1 MSLFQEVID
10 SLDVLAKSV
19 DNLKKMS
26 DAIKSGVDYVKNNH
40 PEAKSDLIAMSQEM
54 TNTLDSLAVASS
66 TITRFGFTVEG
77 SELDKQPGKFM
88 DYYHDK
94 VADENK
100 LRNQIN
106 TLRGH
111 CHTIREHAD
120 SLEERAKKGGFN
132 SLFNFLNIRST
143 QKESELADSLQN
155 IYEEEI
161 QLCVTVENM
170 SLAVRKAMEDIYNT
184 LGGASM
190 SPKSVPLAADLL
202 SEYQNIFREFQSNC
216 VAVGG
221 DLKLAIHEL
230 TD

>member
-1 MSLFQEVID
+1 MSLFQEVIEA
-10 SLDVLAKSV
+10 LDVLVKSV
-19 DNLKKMS
+19 DNLKKIS

-40 PEAKSDLIAMSQEM
+40 PEARSDLIAMSQEM

-100 LRNQIN
+100 LKNQIN

-111 CHTIREHAD
+111 CHIIKEHAGT
-120 SLEERAKKGGFN
+120 LEERAKKGGFN
-132 SLFNFLNIRST
+132 SLFNYLNIRST
-143 QKESELADSLQN
+143 EKESELANSLQY

-161 QLCVTVENM
+161 QICVTVENM

-190 SPKSVPLAADLL
+190 SPKNVPLAAELL
-202 SEYQNIFREFQSNC
+202 SKYQSIFREFQSNC
-216 VAVGG
+216 VAVSG
-221 DLKLAIHEL
+221 DLKMTTHEL
-230 TD
+230 ID